1 MIVPVPSFE
10 SKLDSWSKSVR
21 LAIELILA
29 LYVISFVWFWTLC
42 RVSSPKD
49 EDATHNQSPSNV
61 IPFERGLHLQERKRT
76 GT

>member
-1 MIVPVPSFE
+1 MICSVPSFE
-10 SKLDSWSKSVR
+10 RTVDSWSKSVR

-42 RVSSPKD
+42 HVSSPK
-49 EDATHNQSPSNV
+49 EDDAAHHQSRSKV
-61 IPFERGLHLQERKRT
+61 IPFERGLNLQERKRT

>member
-1 MIVPVPSFE
+1 MLTSIPSFE
-10 SKLDSWSKSVR
+10 AKLDSWSKSVR

-42 RVSSPKD
+42 HVSSPK
-49 EDATHNQSPSNV
+49 EDNATQSQTRSKV

>member
-1 MIVPVPSFE
+1 
-10 SKLDSWSKSVR
+10 VR

-42 RVSSPKD
+42 RISSPE
-49 EDATHNQSPSNV
+49 EDSAARNQSRSKV
-61 IPFERGLHLQERKRT
+61 IPFERGLDLQERKRT

>member
-10 SKLDSWSKSVR
+10 TKLDSWSKPVR

-29 LYVISFVWFWTLC
+29 LYVISFVWFWRLC
-42 RVSSPKD
+42 RVSSPEEENASRD
-49 EDATHNQSPSNV
+49 EHASNV
-61 IPFERGLHLQERKRT
+61 IPFERGLDLQERKRT